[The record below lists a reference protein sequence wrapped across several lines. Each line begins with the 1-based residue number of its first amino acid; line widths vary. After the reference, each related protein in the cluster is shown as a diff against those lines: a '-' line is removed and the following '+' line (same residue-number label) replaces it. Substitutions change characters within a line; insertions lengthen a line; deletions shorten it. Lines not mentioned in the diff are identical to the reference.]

1 MNEVIEHRSMFWLVP
16 SLVMNSLGG
25 GIFGTIVIPVAV
37 RLRTERVASPPPLW
51 RRSAQRR
58 ASC

>member
-1 MNEVIEHRSMFWLVP
+1 MFWLVP